1 MAPLPNLSG
10 SLIQDTYQRVLHTD
24 GNAIYNGIGQE
35 VLSAAELTTLQ
46 TIGSANI
53 SSTEWLEVANIGAA
67 NISSQEWGY
76 VASMQDVGTTSS
88 PSFQA
93 IYLPSSPSAEP
104 AIRNP
109 SGRVGFS
116 FSDTSNTSPINV
128 IIGSTPIAQFS
139 GSHLSVVGNI
149 SASGDLYAELIHVGG
164 QIRFPLDSIR
174 VSENSSTGG
183 LLIDGGVGVTIA
195 PPLIANNGITTNTIT
210 ASGDISSSG
219 EIRFNNIKGGTF

>member
-67 NISSQEWGY
+67 NISAQEWGY
-76 VASMQDVGTTSS
+76 VASMQDVSSTSNPHFHS
-88 PSFQA
+88 IALDPSVFE
-93 IYLPSSPSAEP
+93 EP
-104 AIRNP
+104 TIKNP
-109 SGRVGFS
+109 SGRCGLGFTNATP
-116 FSDTSNTSPINV
+116 TSSIYV
-128 IIGSTPIAQFS
+128 AIGAIKIAQFS
-139 GSHLSVVGNI
+139 EQHLSLGNI
-149 SASGDLYAELIHVGG
+149 SA
-164 QIRFPLDSIR
+164 
-174 VSENSSTGG
+174 
-183 LLIDGGVGVTIA
+183 
-195 PPLIANNGITTNTIT
+195 
-210 ASGDISSSG
+210 SG